1 MPTQI
6 SDVIIPEEFTQYLVQ
21 NTMVASALFQS
32 GVLANNDVVLAQLA
46 AGADMFNVPY
56 WNDLSD
62 DEADIVNDNP
72 SDIAAAGTLNAVKQA
87 VRKSFLH
94 KGWSTMNLASELSG
108 SDAMARVRE
117 RATAYWTRQGQ
128 KRLISMLMGI
138 KAHNIAN
145 DGGDMIHDA
154 STETIGATQVIDA
167 AGTLG
172 DAMGAF
178 RAIAMHSDLY
188 KSLLKQDLIEYIRD
202 SDGSLVMTTYRG
214 LAVTVDD
221 GLVPDSNGVY
231 TSVLFAAGAIGYG
244 SAEPRIAAG
253 TEIENLPGAG
263 NGGGQQILHTRV
275 NLAFAPL
282 GYGWTEASVAKE
294 SPSIAELAIAENWKR
309 TAAERKQVPI
319 AFLLTK
325 GEAAAE

>member
-6 SDVIIPEEFTQYLVQ
+6 SDVIVPEEFTKYLVQ

-221 GLVPDSNGVY
+221 GLVLDSNGVY

-275 NLAFAPL
+275 NMAFAPL

>member
-6 SDVIIPEEFTQYLVQ
+6 SDVIVPEEFTKYLVQ

>member
-6 SDVIIPEEFTQYLVQ
+6 SDVIVPEEFTKYLVQ

-56 WNDLSD
+56 WNDLPD

>member
-6 SDVIIPEEFTQYLVQ
+6 SDVIVPEEFTKYLVQ

-32 GVLANNDVVLAQLA
+32 GVLANNDVVLEQLA

-214 LAVTVDD
+214 LAVTFDD

>member
-6 SDVIIPEEFTQYLVQ
+6 SDVIVPEEFTKYLVQ

-32 GVLANNDVVLAQLA
+32 GVLPNNDVVLAQLA

-275 NLAFAPL
+275 NMAFAPL

>member
-6 SDVIIPEEFTQYLVQ
+6 SDVIVPEEFTKYLVQ

-309 TAAERKQVPI
+309 TAAERKHVPI

>member
-6 SDVIIPEEFTQYLVQ
+6 SDVIVPEEFTQYLVQ

-221 GLVPDSNGVY
+221 GLVPDESGVY

-294 SPSIAELAIAENWKR
+294 SPSIAELAIADNWKR

>member
-6 SDVIIPEEFTQYLVQ
+6 SDVIVPEEFTKYLVQ

-309 TAAERKQVPI
+309 TAEERKQVPI

>member
-6 SDVIIPEEFTQYLVQ
+6 SDVIVPEEFTQYLVQ

-294 SPSIAELAIAENWKR
+294 SPSIAELAIADNWKR

>member
-1 MPTQI
+1 
-6 SDVIIPEEFTQYLVQ
+6 
-21 NTMVASALFQS
+21 
-32 GVLANNDVVLAQLA
+32 
-46 AGADMFNVPY
+46 
-56 WNDLSD
+56 
-62 DEADIVNDNP
+62 
-72 SDIAAAGTLNAVKQA
+72 
-87 VRKSFLH
+87 
-94 KGWSTMNLASELSG
+94 MNLASELSG

>member
-21 NTMVASALFQS
+21 NTMVSSALFQS

-309 TAAERKQVPI
+309 TAAERKQVPS